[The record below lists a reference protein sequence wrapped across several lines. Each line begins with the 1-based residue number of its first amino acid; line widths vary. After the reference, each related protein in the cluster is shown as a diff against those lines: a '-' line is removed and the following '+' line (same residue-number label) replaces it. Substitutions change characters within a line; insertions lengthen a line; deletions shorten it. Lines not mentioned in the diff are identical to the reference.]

1 MNSTSRK
8 NKKNIIVVSC
18 LAFVMIVVAAIFI
31 GVKYRE
37 ISTIRQGEF
46 TFSLWDKYSGYR
58 YYMIEDMEKRIDIWN
73 LSQEEIIEK
82 LGTNDMK
89 VFLDNNNN
97 TCLRYIIKRT
107 RLFVFDFFNIEYY
120 YIQFSND
127 GIVEDV
133 YRWEG
138 S

>member
-107 RLFVFDFFNIEYY
+107 RLIVFDFFNIEYY